1 MAVAIAIYI
10 IGVVLVIMPGLSRGI
25 TGNLIINALLW
36 PILIPF
42 MIICTI
48 IAASRAS
55 RSSRDDH

>member
-10 IGVVLVIMPGLSRGI
+10 IGAVLVMIPGLSRGI

-42 MIICTI
+42 MLICTI

-55 RSSRDDH
+55 RSDKGNL